1 MIGITTLALPFLLF
15 FGSFAA
21 APLAGPPLP
30 LDPALAAIA
39 PPQCLAYTSTAGVT
53 KPDPNSTNQTEQL
66 FAEPEVQY
74 FSTQMQKQLLGAI
87 RHGAGSSS
95 ESRLLANEL
104 PKLIKAL
111 ITRPLAAYV
120 EEVQTTDNEVIVKAG
135 LVLNAGDQQAAIKTA
150 IQKLTELALEEEAI
164 IGTENR
170 DDGETWS
177 VLRVSMQTPELRW
190 GWHDDYFIF
199 AVGQGTAETIIERM
213 QGPVQDSAPDWL
225 TQIRSEHPVERESSA
240 FYLNIAGILKSLQP
254 LLEKN
259 GGNQIVEKLGLNS
272 IEAFHSLAGFDA
284 LGCVTQSHLVT
295 NGRRDGLLALL
306 PYKPLSKRDLRTIP
320 HDAMLAAAK
329 RVDLTE
335 VWDTIFRLIEDFD
348 PDTVKKMEDGLRQIE
363 TQLGVH
369 IKDDIIRSLDDTSIA
384 YLPAGDLMTSWL
396 GAAAAI
402 KVKDADR
409 LQTALEKLVAA
420 APQGSDVTLRQ
431 SEFQGHTIHT
441 LNVTG
446 VPIPVAPSW
455 CVTDEW
461 LVIGLVPQTLRAVIT
476 RAADSDDKEKSLA
489 DVSAVR
495 DLLSTNNAP
504 AVIAYCDTP
513 RLVRSLYPLVQMG
526 AQMLSGQLQ
535 REGIELDAS
544 SLPSP
549 DAIIKHLRPGI
560 TTMSHRPDGFYFHTQ
575 HSLPGAGSGMLMAPL
590 AVGVLLPSVQAARGA
605 AREIEGINNMKQL
618 ALAVHNYHDVNGH
631 LPNNIYDDNG
641 KALLSWRVRLLP
653 YLDQQTL
660 YENLHLDEPWD
671 SAHNLPLVQQMPNVF
686 TSPTATL
693 PPGKTPYVALAG
705 KETLFPGNG
714 KIRFR
719 DVTDGLSNTILFV
732 ASTDAVTWTQPK
744 DLDFDPTKPF
754 QGLRHPNGRF
764 LAARADGSCHRMSQA
779 IGEETMRAYA
789 TRAGGEVIS
798 NDEVIK

>member
-39 PPQCLAYTSTAGVT
+39 PPQCLAYTSTTGVT
-53 KPDPNSTNQTEQL
+53 KPDPNSTNQTELL

-95 ESRLLANEL
+95 EPRLLASEL

-120 EEVQTTDNEVIVKAG
+120 EEVQTTDDELIVKAG
-135 LVLNAGDQQAAIKTA
+135 LVFNAGDQQAAIKTA
-150 IQKLTELALEEEAI
+150 INKLTELAIEGEAI

-170 DDGETWS
+170 DDGETWN

-190 GWHDDYFIF
+190 GWHGDYFIF
-199 AVGQGTAETIIERM
+199 AVGEGTAETIIERM
-213 QGPVQDSAPDWL
+213 QGSAPDWL
-225 TQIRSEHPVERESSA
+225 TQIRSEHPVERESSL
-240 FYLNIAGILKSLQP
+240 FYLNIAGVLESLQP

-259 GGNQIVEKLGLNS
+259 GGDQIVEKLGLHS

-295 NGRRDGLLALL
+295 DGRRDGLLALL

-335 VWDTIFRLIEDFD
+335 VWDTVFRLVEDFD

-409 LQTALEKLVAA
+409 LRTALEKLVAVA
-420 APQGSDVTLRQ
+420 QDNQPQDANRSVTIRQ

-461 LVIGLVPQTLRAVIT
+461 LVFGLVPQTIRAVIT
-476 RAADSDDKEKSLA
+476 RADDSDNSEKSLA
-489 DVSAVR
+489 DLPAVR
-495 DLLSTNNAP
+495 DLLSTNTP
-504 AVIAYCDTP
+504 PSVVAYCDTP

-526 AQMLSGQLQ
+526 AQMLSAQLQ

-590 AVGVLLPSVQAARGA
+590 AVGVLVGNAPYQAARGA
-605 AREIEGINNMKQL
+605 ARESQELNNMKQL
-618 ALAVHNYHDVNGH
+618 ALAVHNYHDANGQ
-631 LPNNIYDDNG
+631 LPNNLYDDKG

-653 YLDQQTL
+653 YFENSQNLYDQF
-660 YENLHLDEPWD
+660 HLDEPWD
-671 SAHNLPLVQQMPNVF
+671 SAHNLPLVQQMPDVF

-693 PPGKTPYVALAG
+693 PPGKTPYVALVG
-705 KETLFPGNG
+705 KETLFPGNE
-714 KIRFR
+714 KIRFQ
-719 DVTDGLSNTILFV
+719 DITDGLSNTILFV
-732 ASTDAVTWTQPK
+732 HTTDAVTWTQPK

-754 QGLRHPNGRF
+754 QGLRHRNGRF

-779 IGEETMRAYA
+779 LDEETMRAYA
-789 TRAGGEVIS
+789 TRAGGEVI
-798 NDEVIK
+798 K